1 MAERELL
8 TAKAAGLLVCHGC
21 HLLSAPPAGAAAA
34 AGLRCPR
41 CGAALHRRKPDSIA
55 RTWALLLA
63 SAILYVP
70 ANLIPITRGVALGKV
85 QEDTILSGVLYFIRT
100 GAWPI
105 ALVIFTASILV
116 PLCKLVILGFLLV
129 SVDRGWRFRR
139 LDRTRLYRLTELV
152 GRWSMVDVFVVTVLV
167 ALVKLGAFVT
177 MEARPGVVYFA
188 AVVVLT
194 MFAAESFDPRLIWDM
209 EEEHGET

>member
-8 TAKAAGLLVCHGC
+8 TAKAAGLLACHGC
-21 HLLSAPPAGAAAA
+21 QLLSASPAGAAAA
-34 AGLRCPR
+34 VLQCPR
-41 CGAALHRRKPDSIA
+41 CGAALHWRKPESLA

-63 SAILYVP
+63 SAVLYIP
-70 ANLIPITRGVALGKV
+70 ANLLPITRGVALGKV
-85 QEDTILSGVLYFIRT
+85 QEDTILSGVLYFIKT

-116 PLCKLVILGFLLV
+116 PLCKLLILAYLLV
-129 SVDRGWRFRR
+129 SVRRGWVSRR

-152 GRWSMVDVFVVTVLV
+152 GRWSMVDVFVVTILV

-177 MEARPGVVYFA
+177 MEARSGVVYFA

-194 MFAAESFDPRLIWDM
+194 MFAAESFDPRLIWDL
-209 EEEHGET
+209 EETHGDT